1 MHETRGPP
9 LRVRGT
15 RVRGRAR
22 QGAHVHAPAQDM
34 EVGRRRQGDRIAAQG
49 GQRVQGAGRALSDRE
64 GAVGVQEAAARS
76 VDLPDGRIRP
86 ERDRGARPGER
97 GRRRGLREG
106 GGELDEKDEREDEDD
121 RETPR
126 TKGRVAVPPRETAG
140 PLGGSGSGEL
150 GCGRRHIRL
159 LARIV

>member
-1 MHETRGPP
+1 M
-9 LRVRGT
+9 
-15 RVRGRAR
+15 
-22 QGAHVHAPAQDM
+22 
-34 EVGRRRQGDRIAAQG
+34 
-49 GQRVQGAGRALSDRE
+49 SDRE
-64 GAVGVQEAAARS
+64 GAVGFQEAAARS

-121 RETPR
+121 RDTPR
-126 TKGRVAVPPRETAG
+126 TKGRVADLPRETAG

-159 LARIV
+159 LARIVPRRGGPSLAGYSARIRVAWRIPFWKIRV